1 MCDLTD
7 RALNAAC
14 DMPKCFLAMRFQFH
28 GTTRGLGPAYLTDE
42 AAAPRP
48 LPATI
53 PFVRA
58 LPERRTFY
66 LHPVE
71 ASPDPSPLSRW

>member
-1 MCDLTD
+1 MCGLTD

-28 GTTRGLGPAYLTDE
+28 GTTRDLGPAYLTDE

-48 LPATI
+48 LPGD
-53 PFVRA
+53 
-58 LPERRTFY
+58 
-66 LHPVE
+66 HPVCSC
-71 ASPDPSPLSRW
+71 AP